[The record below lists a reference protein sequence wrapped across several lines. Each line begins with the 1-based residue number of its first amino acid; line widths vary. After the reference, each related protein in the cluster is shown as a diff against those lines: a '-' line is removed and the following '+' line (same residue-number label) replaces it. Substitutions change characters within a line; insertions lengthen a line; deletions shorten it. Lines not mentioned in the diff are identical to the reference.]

1 MDLTHYPELSSSFV
15 LHVLINTNSSFIW
28 ATPLQNEATQHVIT
42 YLSTYFAIRT
52 PNSIKTDNGPAY
64 ISKQIQTIFIFILY

>member
-64 ISKQIQTIFIFILY
+64 ISKQIQTIFTFILY